1 MLEKHYDVS
10 FAVTAKEWTLS
21 VEEFAKQLLEPAIV
35 AIAQAIDN
43 YVHTKYVEIP
53 YFVGTA
59 GDPPDALADLAAVD
73 KELNDLKVPMA
84 GRIAIVNA
92 QAKADMLGISAVV
105 QAEQRGDGGQALRN
119 ASLGHVMGI
128 EWFMSQNVNS
138 HTVGT
143 LSDGSSTKG
152 CRASPLTS
160 TTRRRRTRPS
170 RFSSTTSTATATM
183 AFFSV

>member
-35 AIAQAIDN
+35 AIAQ
-43 YVHTKYVEIP
+43 
-53 YFVGTA
+53 
-59 GDPPDALADLAAVD
+59 
-73 KELNDLKVPMA
+73 
-84 GRIAIVNA
+84 AIVNA